1 MRYLLLS
8 SLLLLG
14 MGTSS
19 TASQKPIVIAVID
32 TGFTQNEGYTQPNLC
47 KFGHADLTSADHK
60 TNTVPLDNNG
70 HGTHITYTIS
80 NMLSGLPRSSYC
92 LVILKY
98 WTDGITEQVSIKNT
112 VNALKRAEN
121 MGVNFINYS
130 SFGAHPD
137 PEEREVIQRLLN
149 SGTVIVSAA
158 GNNGDEIVSESYNN
172 ESKFTRFIRRISTLE
187 KEPSLIY
194 PGDYNNKVIVVGNLM
209 PTMIR
214 NPSSNWGSRVDVW
227 EVGTMVLSG
236 GTYMTGTSQATAVH
250 TGKLVRNLIKE
261 RN

>member
-1 MRYLLLS
+1 
-8 SLLLLG
+8 
-14 MGTSS
+14 
-19 TASQKPIVIAVID
+19 
-32 TGFTQNEGYTQPNLC
+32 
-47 KFGHADLTSADHK
+47 
-60 TNTVPLDNNG
+60 
-70 HGTHITYTIS
+70 
-80 NMLSGLPRSSYC
+80 